1 MANCVAH
8 CVGIIL
14 SGLQYRFSSCNGCD
28 IDIYHEDADVW
39 LKCWDSEY
47 IDLACDMEM
56 YL

>member
-14 SGLQYRFSSCNGCD
+14 SDLQYRFSSCSGCD
-28 IDIYHEDADVW
+28 IDIYHEDGDVW
-39 LKCWDSEY
+39 LKCWDREY